1 VSVNRLLI
9 LGVVR
14 IFQPVHGYFVRR
26 ELMSWRAEEWAQINP
41 GSIYNALRTLTR
53 EGYLEELG
61 TETHGGRPAR
71 TSYRLTADGE
81 TEFRQLLR
89 PALWNLEPYEPTNL
103 LAAWGF
109 AYTLSREEVIAA
121 LEHRVEQIAA
131 HGKSLEFAIDGIRRG
146 SGPPA
151 LVAEH
156 LRLTQGRLEGE
167 ASWSADLAARLRA
180 GEYWFEG
187 EPDPPWPVRE
197 ESGGEEQ

>member
-1 VSVNRLLI
+1 VSVTRLLI

-26 ELMSWRAEEWAQINP
+26 ELMSWRAEEWAHINP

-53 EGYLEELG
+53 DDFLEEVG
-61 TETHGGRPAR
+61 TEAHGGRPAR

-81 TEFRQLLR
+81 TEFLQILR
-89 PALWNLEPYEPTNL
+89 PMLWNLEPNAPTNL

-109 AYTLSREEVIAA
+109 AYALSRDEVIAA
-121 LEHRVEQIAA
+121 LEQRVEQIAA
-131 HGKSLEFAIDGIRRG
+131 HGKAVEFAIEGIRRG
-146 SGPPA
+146 SGPPE

-156 LRLTQGRLEGE
+156 LRLFQARLEGE
-167 ASWSADLAARLRA
+167 AKWSADLAARVRA

-187 EPDPPWPVRE
+187 EPDPPWPRRAD
-197 ESGGEEQ
+197 